1 MSVAAK
7 KIRLAQSVGGLQQLQ
22 IDAAQMVLIQFS
34 HSSLQGM
41 KGWRLQTALLTLSL
55 DGAQKVADARPF
67 GLQINPLHHCADER
81 LNLRIK

>member
-1 MSVAAK
+1 LRQRV
-7 KIRLAQSVGGLQQLQ
+7 RVLARQLEVRMLVFDE
-22 IDAAQMVLIQFS
+22 IHAMLS
-34 HSSLQGM
+34 GT
-41 KGWRLQTALLTLSL
+41 LQTALLTRSL